1 MKEFVV
7 KDSMHHTQFQWPE
20 TLLTWDAEF
29 NEGLKPEAVIMTDNT
44 GKEIP
49 FQLWDVETKAG
60 FLRRAKVSVLS
71 SLAPGEEKRFCLQAG
86 MPALE
91 EALDFDISFAGN
103 RDLFVLQY
111 RGITFRAV
119 CSCREKSWTCT
130 ERGSLFSDYSIRAV
144 LDGGAE
150 YSVRLRLMRNIPF
163 FELEEDILVGQQ
175 ESMELVLEGYDPD
188 RRYSWCRPEEKI
200 DQYLTEDNFVPVTVM
215 PYENWNPWF
224 QSKYIEV
231 SDGELACGLFIRD
244 NEKWDDGKYAIWGSD
259 PALGI
264 RTRYDGKVTWE
275 FPLEPG
281 RRFTGIAVYPHQ
293 TGYIEYLWTW
303 YTLFNLNKVKQW
315 VLEWPTPQMEYPLFW
330 KGPEAR
336 TLVSNVFNRE
346 VGGMSMKEVIDELS
360 KTMAAPGKINPVD
373 CREFADWAVVFD
385 ITAAEM
391 DQTDFGRAKAVMAF
405 MAYVAM
411 DENYMPTR
419 HMLAGH
425 PNFLADVA
433 AVAGYAAALF
443 PSHPDRVVWAGFFQ
457 NAVRKNLLYHIRPD
471 VAAWK
476 SKGGRPTENTA
487 CYNFASLVP
496 QVRVC
501 MLFERCGLEN
511 PLSGGWAEKWL
522 YWLVNSL
529 SAPVSGRRLFLPQGA
544 HAGKFHHGYVEIPY
558 SLMELARM
566 NAQNAPEL
574 AQTVY
579 SACAGSPLVSHE
591 IEDYEKDPWRYLSVP
606 QKRLGI
612 PELHSEKFTGYGYIL
627 RANVGTEKEISV
639 HLQQL
644 DHGPN
649 YRWGTFQNTGNGSIH
664 YFAAGKRYSFHASE
678 ETGDRNLDACAGSC
692 TFAVLNGH
700 TYYNIGFADL
710 ENPLLDLGFVQ
721 GAAIRSEDEIAH
733 LYRERSIMLCGG
745 EYIVVYD
752 QVADMTTR
760 GRFSWFVN
768 RKEGFPYIFQ
778 IKPGVPA
785 RPYPESHAVD
795 VLEEA
800 DSEDREEFLQK
811 GIGYDGKGDFLTIV
825 SHLAELSAIYTAYGA
840 EVILPG
846 RRDMV
851 FADSGKIRYRDEINK
866 FDGWRGIISRE
877 DTGTARAVMLK
888 GQSIA
893 IDGVELAVGKETT
906 AVSVEIRDGKITGRL
921 VLSEEDTIFWTTDNI
936 KESHTISAGQYY
948 WECERK
954 ITLTELL
961 ENYQYQENKSFERN
975 IGKHEFGFS
984 GFDFRRKKTNWKY
997 PFADKGE

>member
-1 MKEFVV
+1 M
-7 KDSMHHTQFQWPE
+7 KDSLRHTQFRWPE
-20 TLLTWDAEF
+20 TLLTWDTEFAE
-29 NEGLKPEAVIMTDNT
+29 NLRPEAVMMTDHEDR
-44 GKEIP
+44 EIP
-49 FQLWDVETKAG
+49 FQLWDVETEAG

-71 SLAPGEEKRFCLQAG
+71 SLAPGEEKRFRLQAG
-86 MPALE
+86 TPALE

-103 RDLFVLQY
+103 TNLFVLRY
-111 RGITFRAV
+111 RGITFRAM
-119 CSCREKSWTCT
+119 CSCREKTWTCT

-144 LDGGAE
+144 LEDGAE
-150 YSVRLRLMRNIPF
+150 YIVRLRLMRNIPF
-163 FELEEDILVGQQ
+163 FELEEDIPGGQQ
-175 ESMELVLEGYDPD
+175 GSMELVLEGYDPD

-200 DQYLTEDNFVPVTVM
+200 DQYLTENGFVPVTVM

-281 RRFTGIAVYPHQ
+281 RRFTAIAVYPHQ

-303 YTLFNLNKVKQW
+303 YTLFGLDKVRKW
-315 VLEWPTPQMEYPLFW
+315 VLEWPAQQAEYPLFW
-330 KGPEAR
+330 KGREA
-336 TLVSNVFNRE
+336 LGMMSNAFSRE
-346 VGGMSMKEVIDELS
+346 IGQLPMKEIIDRLS
-360 KTMAAPGKINPVD
+360 KTMAAPEKINPVD
-373 CREFADWAVVFD
+373 CREFADWAVIFD
-385 ITAAEM
+385 VTAGEM
-391 DQTDFGRAKAVMAF
+391 NQADFDRAKAAMAF
-405 MAYVAM
+405 MAYTAM

-443 PSHPDRVVWAGFFQ
+443 PSHPDRAVWAGFFQ

-522 YWLVNSL
+522 SWLVNSL
-529 SAPVSGRRLFLPQGA
+529 SAPVDGRRLFLPQGA

-574 AQTVY
+574 AQIVY

-591 IEDYEKDPWRYLSVP
+591 IEDYAKDPWRYLSAP
-606 QKRLGI
+606 QKETGI
-612 PELHSEKFTGYGYIL
+612 LNLHSEKFTGYGYIL
-627 RANVGTEKEISV
+627 RANVGTEKEVSV

-649 YRWGTFQNTGNGSIH
+649 YRWGTFQNTGNGGIH
-664 YFAAGKRYSFHASE
+664 YFAAGKRFSFHASE

-692 TFAVLNGH
+692 NFAVLNGH

-710 ENPLLDLGFVQ
+710 EDPLYDLGFVQ
-721 GAAIRSEDEIAH
+721 GASVRSEDEIAH

-745 EYIVVYD
+745 EYIAVYD

-768 RKEGFPYIFQ
+768 RKEEFPYIYQ
-778 IKPGVPA
+778 LRPGVLV

-795 VLEEA
+795 SLEET
-800 DSEDREEFLQK
+800 DPEDREEFLQK
-811 GIGYDGKGDFLTIV
+811 GIGYDGKGDFFTIV
-825 SHLAELSAIYTAYGA
+825 SHLAELSARRTEYGA
-840 EVILPG
+840 EVTLPG
-846 RRDMV
+846 RTDMV
-851 FADSGKIRYRDEINK
+851 FADSARVRYRDIKNK

-877 DTGTARAVMLK
+877 TSGRVRGAMLK
-888 GQSIA
+888 GRQIA
-893 IDGVELAVGKETT
+893 ADGLEVICEKQTT
-906 AVSVEIRDGKITGRL
+906 AIGFDIEETKMAGQMILPEADTVTWIICGKA
-921 VLSEEDTIFWTTDNI
+921 
-936 KESHTISAGQYY
+936 ESHTLPSGKYS
-948 WECERK
+948 WEYKEEIK
-954 ITLTELL
+954 LTEIPDL
-961 ENYQYQENKSFERN
+961 YCYQENEEFERN
-975 IGKHEFGFS
+975 IGRHEFGFS
-984 GFDFRRKKTNWKY
+984 GFDFRRRKTNWKY
-997 PFADKGE
+997 PFTEKGE